1 MFLKSVCMFLVF
13 FRLTQILIRSHL
25 EYEFKVLLSMGVFP
39 LVSLRK
45 KKKLKP
51 MPNCYSLNI
60 KEHLKLILTLYT
72 FFLITTK
79 IFYNFMNM

>member
-1 MFLKSVCMFLVF
+1 
-13 FRLTQILIRSHL
+13 
-25 EYEFKVLLSMGVFP
+25 MGVFP